1 MTSKNIPIPKKLV
14 LLGESSVGKTSL
26 VLRYVNHFF
35 DSRTEPTIGATYLT
49 KTIDFPKYS
58 LRLQIWDTAGQE
70 RYHSLAPLYY
80 RGAHGALVVYDV
92 ENLDSWE
99 RAKEWVKELKS
110 NGDPNILIDI
120 IGNKTDLNIR
130 VDPVEVASYCE
141 ENGFGFTETSAKT
154 DSNVDE
160 AFSNLAKKF
169 KVDINENTITKKKE
183 PLNLEKEEKK
193 TSSGKCC

>member
-92 ENLDSWE
+92 ENLVCFFSFSFSIFEVTIYQFSYQNYSIDLTNT
-99 RAKEWVKELKS
+99 KK
-110 NGDPNILIDI
+110 GDPKSFNWLALF
-120 IGNKTDLNIR
+120 LNFYKKVIKK
-130 VDPVEVASYCE
+130 SY
-141 ENGFGFTETSAKT
+141 GM
-154 DSNVDE
+154 
-160 AFSNLAKKF
+160 
-169 KVDINENTITKKKE
+169 
-183 PLNLEKEEKK
+183 
-193 TSSGKCC
+193 